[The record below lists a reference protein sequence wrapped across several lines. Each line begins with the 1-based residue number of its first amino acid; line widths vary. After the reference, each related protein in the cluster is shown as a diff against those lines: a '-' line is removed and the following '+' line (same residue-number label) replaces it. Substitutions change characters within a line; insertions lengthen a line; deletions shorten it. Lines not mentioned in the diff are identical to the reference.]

1 MNSSTVDV
9 SQWAKYDHIA
19 TVSAGV
25 LLLIFLVSFFVMFF
39 TDRKSTPKEGTRKA
53 TVVSLV
59 STVVSFIMILG
70 VVVFVNINNNAA
82 EKEVSRAFGMEITPG
97 ELRGFLFSSD
107 NKAEAFVGYAPTDP
121 ANAKAAKIDAVRLT
135 YKGGAVT
142 LAPLYEG
149 STY

>member
-19 TVSAGV
+19 TVSAGF
-25 LLLIFLVSFFVMFF
+25 LLLIFVVSFFVMFF

-53 TVVSLV
+53 TLVCLV
-59 STVVSFIMILG
+59 SAVVSFTLILG
-70 VVVFVNINNNAA
+70 GVVFVNINNNAA

-107 NKAEAFVGYAPTDP
+107 SKAETFVGYTPTDP
-121 ANAKAAKIDAVRLT
+121 TNTEAAKIDAVMLT
-135 YKGGAVT
+135 YEDGTVT
-142 LAPLYEG
+142 LVPLATV